1 MEKHK
6 KKIGFC
12 ITCMNRTHHL
22 KETLIKNI
30 EDNYFPDDVEF
41 VLLDY
46 NSSDDLEEWVR
57 GYLTHYIDIGI
68 LAYYKICTPTTYM
81 RSHSRNI
88 AFRLSDAKI
97 VCNLDADN
105 FLGKGF
111 AEFIINEFNKEKNIF
126 YTSIV
131 VDNIFGRV
139 CVLKNDFVKIHGYNE
154 AFTGYGYE
162 DCDLFNRLRKIGL
175 EQKEFYKTEFYRSV
189 DHSDEERVSEEYYA
203 KNIYKI
209 YLSYINPY
217 TTILL
222 FFLKNGSFETGA
234 IVDNL
239 HLNRNIFD
247 FPFDRTNYFV
257 DSRFRIIQ
265 EGDWVKGTWHETKEG
280 RIILNIN
287 NQTKNIYINE
297 NVIMDGED
305 LYYELVDKQI
315 QTQLLIVISDAKN
328 FKETIGYC
336 NNDVIT
342 NPEINKNGYGR
353 GIVYKNFDY
362 NNEIILS

>member
-12 ITCMNRTHHL
+12 ITCMNRAHHL
-22 KETLIKNI
+22 KETLKKNMD
-30 EDNYFPDDVEF
+30 DNNLPDDVEF

-57 GYLTHYIDIGI
+57 ENLAHYIDSGI
-68 LAYYKICTPTTYM
+68 LVYYKIFTPTAYI

-105 FLGKGF
+105 FLGEGF
-111 AEFIINEFNKEKNIF
+111 AEFIINKFDMENNIF
-126 YTSIV
+126 YTSV
-131 VDNIFGRV
+131 MAENTFGRV
-139 CVLKNDFVKIHGYNE
+139 CVLKNDFVKIRGYNE

-162 DCDLFNRLRKIGL
+162 DGDLFNRLRKIGL

-189 DHSDEERVSEEYYA
+189 EHSNEERVSEEYYA
-203 KNIYKI
+203 KNNYKI

-222 FFLKNGSFETGA
+222 FLLSNGTFETGTV
-234 IVDNL
+234 VDNI

-247 FPFDRTNYFV
+247 SSNDRNNFYV
-257 DSRFRIIQ
+257 DSRFRITQ
-265 EGDWVKGTWHETKEG
+265 EGDWVTGTWHETEEY

-287 NQTKNIYINE
+287 NIPKFFHKSD
-297 NVIMDGED
+297 NVLIDDED
-305 LYYELVDKQI
+305 VYYEVVDKQI
-315 QTQLLIVISDAKN
+315 QTLLLIVISEAKN
-328 FKETIGYC
+328 YKESIGYC

-342 NPEINKNGYGR
+342 NPEINKNGYGK